1 MDGTDACDMAR
12 RVVLTMWVTVERCPR
27 IEVNER
33 GEVRYKDTGKMAS
46 TSVANTGYIQVGVWY
61 RGKPRTYNVHRL
73 VAEAFLPNPQNL
85 PQVNH
90 KDEDRENCKVD
101 NLEWCEVG
109 YNINYGS
116 GNGKRRRRC
125 CKPVVAI
132 DKATGEEREFYSVA
146 EAGRQL
152 NCNPNNI
159 TRVLLGIR
167 KSASGYFWK
176 YAEGVA

>member
-1 MDGTDACDMAR
+1 
-12 RVVLTMWVTVERCPR
+12 MWKTVKRCNR
-27 IEVNER
+27 IDVNER
-33 GEVRYKDTGKMAS
+33 GEIRYRDTGKMAS
-46 TSVANTGYIQVGVWY
+46 TSVAATGYIQVAVRDG
-61 RGKPRTYNVHRL
+61 GKSKTFNVHRL
-73 VAEAFLPNPQNL
+73 VAEAFIPNPDNL

-90 KDEDRENCKVD
+90 KDENRANCHVE
-101 NLEWCEVG
+101 NLEWCTSK
-109 YNINYGS
+109 YNNNYG
-116 GNGKRRRRC
+116 GKIERLRKHC

-132 DKATGEEREFYSVA
+132 DKATGEEREFYSAA

-167 KSASGYFWK
+167 KSTGGYFWR